1 MILHCRPSFR
11 VAEVRSR
18 SVLGNSTPT
27 SPNHEPGRDECF
39 ATGTDG
45 NQVAG
50 SLGAGTE
57 IMGRP
62 VVDHNN
68 SMSTRVRRLR
78 SRAAG
83 RS

>member
-1 MILHCRPSFR
+1 MS
-11 VAEVRSR
+11 
-18 SVLGNSTPT
+18 T

-39 ATGTDG
+39 ATDTDG
-45 NQVAG
+45 NHVAG
-50 SLGAGTE
+50 SQGAGTE

-83 RS
+83 QS